1 MSTTHT
7 PGPWQME
14 VVPGAFNIDGATHQV
29 IAQSGADVGTVA
41 ICGWFANADA
51 DARLI
56 AAAPELLV
64 ALQDMLKIS
73 QFLEP
78 ALEAM
83 SLDQALELVRRKIA
97 VQRQAEQAI
106 AKATGEKT

>member
-1 MSTTHT
+1 
-7 PGPWQME
+7 ME

-64 ALQDMLKIS
+64 ALKAIADDYADRFDLQNPSTNLGIKWAV
-73 QFLEP
+73 E
-78 ALEAM
+78 
-83 SLDQALELVRRKIA
+83 QARE
-97 VQRQAEQAI
+97 AI
-106 AKATGEKT
+106 AKATGEPNA